1 MDNTATQSAPATI
14 EYTLTLTVKR
24 AIRPDTDETVNE
36 TASWMAS
43 AEAKRELEREV
54 LKALRK
60 LDGDC
65 DVEVIDLAISG
76 LEVNPRERGDDDG
89 IEYADQRDYRESR

>member
-1 MDNTATQSAPATI
+1 MAATI
-14 EYTLTLTVKR
+14 EYTLTLTVTR
-24 AIRPDTDETVNE
+24 AIVPYDTEDTIEN
-36 TASWMAS
+36 TADWMQS

-76 LEVNPRERGDDDG
+76 LEVNPREVGDDDG
-89 IEYADQRDYRESR
+89 IEYADPRDYRESR